1 MSTAQVGVLIA
12 IILLW
17 LILPRLGKTS
27 SAEARKLVEAGARL
41 IDVRSPAEF
50 GGGHLPGAVNIPL
63 DQLAARAAELK
74 KSDKPIV
81 LYCASGMRSGQ
92 AKRILAGAGIAGLHD
107 LGAMSR
113 W

>member
-1 MSTAQVGVLIA
+1 MSTLQIGVLVA
-12 IILLW
+12 IVLLW
-17 LILPRLGKTS
+17 LVLPRLGKTS
-27 SAEARKLVEAGARL
+27 STEARKLVEAGARL
-41 IDVRSPAEF
+41 IDVRSPGEF
-50 GGGHLPGAVNIPL
+50 GGGHLPGAINIPV
-63 DQLAARAAELK
+63 DQIASRVAELK

>member
-1 MSTAQVGVLIA
+1 MSTLQIGVLVA
-12 IILLW
+12 IVLLW
-17 LILPRLGKTS
+17 LVLPRLGKTS

-41 IDVRSPAEF
+41 IDVRSPGEF
-50 GGGHLPGAVNIPL
+50 GGGHLPGAINIPV
-63 DQLAARAAELK
+63 DQIGSRVAELK